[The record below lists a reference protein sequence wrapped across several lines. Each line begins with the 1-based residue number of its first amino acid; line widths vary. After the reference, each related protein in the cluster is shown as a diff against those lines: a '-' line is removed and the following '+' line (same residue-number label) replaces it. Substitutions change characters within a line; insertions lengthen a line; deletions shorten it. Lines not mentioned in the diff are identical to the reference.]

1 MSNGCN
7 TKAKAHA
14 MVLTT
19 NLGQGRPTEKKGVRQ
34 NSKHC
39 INCFG
44 LLLFSI
50 GRLFVKAIIFHET
63 TPFMVLVYKNK
74 NILLYYIVYIYI
86 LYGQRLAGD
95 PSSFPR
101 RKPRWQSCLLQGPLL
116 RTCAELDVFVSNDV
130 LVLPGLRI

>member
-7 TKAKAHA
+7 TEAKAHA
-14 MVLTT
+14 MVFTT

-44 LLLFSI
+44 LLLFSV

-74 NILLYYIVYIYI
+74 NI